1 MNARKLIN
9 FSTELE
15 LWAADPTPEEVLLYQ
30 LQCAVFCKAL
40 AERACIE
47 IERQRTPE
55 NEDLLHQ
62 TIVTAEEAYAVSI
75 AQLHALGSIVNNS
88 FSEEDATEIGNHVN
102 EMVTA
107 MNAVKGYK

>member
-1 MNARKLIN
+1 MNERKLIN

-15 LWAADPTPEEVLLYQ
+15 LWASDLTPAEVLLYQ

-47 IERQRTPE
+47 IEKQKTPE
-55 NEDLLHQ
+55 NEDLLQ
-62 TIVTAEEAYAVSI
+62 PTLVTAEEAYAVTI

-107 MNAVKGYK
+107 MNAVVGAK